1 MIVVVAG
8 TRPEHIKLA
17 PVIRELR
24 AMGRHVRYVWTGQHS
39 DAPLAA
45 DVFAATGGPT
55 PDVSLRWP
63 GIRAGR
69 GRPSKIDRD
78 HHPSLVWANAR
89 ASAEKIRPYIDGLDL
104 VLVQGDTASALAGAF
119 AAQRS
124 NVRLAHL
131 EAGLRSHDWTM
142 PEEHVRVE
150 IDREADLLLTPS
162 EACSA
167 TCRIERAGLV
177 ARTGSV
183 ARAGEVETVGQ
194 TGIDSLLFAAW
205 DDGQQGGELAARRA
219 DLLGPSGRIA
229 LVTLH
234 RAALADDPPLLRR
247 TMRGI
252 LDACATRRFQVVWA
266 LHPRV
271 VGDVRHAKTSD
282 DVIDAGGRTVDPI
295 DYRVIA
301 GTLLLPKL
309 ADRMVVI
316 TDSGGLAE
324 DAAFAGVPVVIVRPS
339 TERQELLSMVGSRT
353 SIVAP
358 SVAPATVEAGVRD
371 GLVNTR
377 RDFSAPD
384 VGRFYPYMPPA
395 WTVGSPSKRAAVL
408 IAAYVDR
415 TR

>member
-24 AMGRHVRYVWTGQHS
+24 SMGRHVRVVWTGQHS
-39 DAPLAA
+39 DAALAA
-45 DVFAATGGPT
+45 DVFAATGGPV

-63 GIRAGR
+63 ALRHGR

-78 HHPSLVWANAR
+78 HAPRLVWSNATALGPALR
-89 ASAEKIRPYIDGLDL
+89 EHVAGASV
-104 VLVQGDTASALAGAF
+104 VLVQGDTASALAGAL
-119 AAQRS
+119 AANRYG
-124 NVRLAHL
+124 VRLAHL

-142 PEEHVRVE
+142 PEEHVRVA

-162 EACSA
+162 AACSA

-183 ARAGEVETVGQ
+183 DRAGQVETVGQ
-194 TGIDSLLFAAW
+194 TGIDSLVLAASS
-205 DDGQQGGELAARRA
+205 DEQQGGEIAARRA
-219 DLLGPSGRIA
+219 DLFGPDRAIA

-234 RAALADDPPLLRR
+234 RAALADDPPLLRH

-252 LDACATRRFQVVWA
+252 LAACADRGLRVVWA

-271 VGDVRHAKTSD
+271 AGDVRHAKTSD

-295 DYRVIA
+295 DYRVLA
-301 GTLLLPKL
+301 GMLLLPRL
-309 ADRMVVI
+309 GDRMAVL

-324 DAAFAGVPVVIVRPS
+324 DAAFAGVPTVILRPS
-339 TERQELLSMVGSRT
+339 TERQELLSMRNSRT

-358 SVAPATVEAGVRD
+358 SIASETVRAGIAAGIKELRVDYCGVRNEAD
-371 GLVNTR
+371 CPFL
-377 RDFSAPD
+377 
-384 VGRFYPYMPPA
+384 PPIGPTA
-395 WTVGSPSKRAAVL
+395 SRLAARKL
-408 IAAYVDR
+408 AAFADAKS
-415 TR
+415 